1 MTTAHLK
8 TAEDLVDAPKLW
20 ANSGDSHFLEPDDL
34 WRERLPKRLA
44 DLVPR
49 SEKDPDGKWE
59 TVFVDGQAFRR
70 RLPSIAAEEFYA
82 AAVRAPGAGNVVKRL
97 EDLNE
102 EGIWSELVFPSLGMW
117 ASSFRTPEVL
127 REAMRASNDWS
138 VETLMSYSP
147 RLIPTAQVSTLDIE
161 DAVKELKRCGELGF
175 KAVFMPVNPHPQQK
189 DYNRD
194 EWEPF
199 WATAEDIG
207 MVISFHIGTEPVD
220 MSTGA
225 AAGLYYR
232 GPGGAVL
239 NYTETT
245 FGGQRAVMKL
255 VASGA
260 LDRHPNLKVLVS
272 EGGATW
278 VPFVADR
285 MEEGYRQHAMA
296 VRPKLKRS
304 PKEIIYSQVYAS
316 FQHDESAVAAH
327 TSMGYNNVMW
337 GSDYPHMEGTYGHTQ
352 VTLHNLFDDVD
363 QKTKD
368 RIMFGTFNEL
378 FPDAPL
384 PPKAGTTAPEE
395 PAPSNV

>member
-1 MTTAHLK
+1 MTT
-8 TAEDLVDAPKLW
+8 KLW
-20 ANSGDSHFLEPDDL
+20 ANSADSHFLEPEDL
-34 WRERLPKRLA
+34 WRTRLPKRLA
-44 DLVPR
+44 ELVPR

-70 RLPSIAAEEFYA
+70 RLPTISQEEFFA
-82 AAVRAPGAGNVVKRL
+82 ASHRAPGSGDVTKRL
-97 EDLNE
+97 PDLDE

-127 REAMRASNDWS
+127 REATRASNDWAKE
-138 VETLMSYSP
+138 VIMDYSP
-147 RLIPTAQVSTLDIE
+147 RLLPTAQVSTLSIE
-161 DAVKELKRCGELGF
+161 DACAELKRCGELGF
-175 KAVFMPVNPHPQQK
+175 KAVFLTVSPHPQQK
-189 DYNRD
+189 DYNHD
-194 EWEPF
+194 SWEPF
-199 WATAEDIG
+199 WALAEDIG
-207 MVISFHIGTEPVD
+207 MVISFHIGTEPID
-220 MSTGA
+220 MASGGA
-225 AAGLYYR
+225 AGVMYR

-278 VPFVADR
+278 VPFIADR
-285 MEEGYRQHAMA
+285 MEEGYRQHSQV
-296 VRPKLKRS
+296 VRPKLNRS

-316 FQHDESAVAAH
+316 FQHDESAVAAM
-327 TSMGYNNVMW
+327 TGMGFNNVMW

-352 VTLHNLFDDVD
+352 KTLHHLFDNVD
-363 QKTKD
+363 QKTRD
-368 RIMFGTFNEL
+368 RIMFGAFQEL

-384 PPKAGTTAPEE
+384 PPAPGTVN
-395 PAPSNV
+395 PAAETV